1 MDPENFDTIQTVGAH
16 TVHTQT
22 TRRSLGL
29 SQFFGSVAVGLMLS
43 FLLLVLWA

>member
-1 MDPENFDTIQTVGAH
+1 MDPKKCDTIQAVRAH
-16 TVHTQT
+16 TAHTQT